1 MIQLRLAL
9 RECKKEWPK
18 HIPMVLQMACI
29 LFLTIVSVST
39 VIYRF
44 SYFLPFANYWN
55 HDGFVF
61 YADTVQM
68 YEEDFYQEMTGVTD
82 VALSYRYTG
91 LKLNIENP
99 LIYSDKLLERYTPP
113 LKSGKLVLSDPADP
127 LPNVLVNESSGYRVG
142 DEIRFYQ
149 IQYEYTYDDEG
160 NVTDSREKEPTESDY
175 QSLRV
180 SGVYG
185 DNTKLLLMNGGAV
198 DSELADYRTI
208 YNDISSLQ
216 SGGCTILM
224 SESEAKKYWNNQ
236 EHYAVFGIGMVM
248 YEDGLDSSV
257 KRANLEAFT
266 SKNVSQNWTLNN
278 RDLYKDS
285 HTYCFQQVYTMM
297 PFMIGILILF
307 FLSMISVNSVSAV
320 RKLRTYTI
328 YRVCGMPWGKCL
340 SIAAYKS
347 LLITAAAGILC
358 GLLMLLKERFNL
370 FSNFLVSFG
379 WMQGLFCL
387 LFLLLNMGI
396 AVLISAVVLRH
407 AQINQLLHET

>member
-9 RECKKEWPK
+9 RECKKEWLK

-44 SYFLPFANYWN
+44 SYFLPFANYWK

-149 IQYEYTYDDEG
+149 IQYEHT
-160 NVTDSREKEPTESDY
+160 TT
-175 QSLRV
+175 
-180 SGVYG
+180 
-185 DNTKLLLMNGGAV
+185 
-198 DSELADYRTI
+198 
-208 YNDISSLQ
+208 
-216 SGGCTILM
+216 
-224 SESEAKKYWNNQ
+224 
-236 EHYAVFGIGMVM
+236 
-248 YEDGLDSSV
+248 
-257 KRANLEAFT
+257 RA
-266 SKNVSQNWTLNN
+266 
-278 RDLYKDS
+278 
-285 HTYCFQQVYTMM
+285 M
-297 PFMIGILILF
+297 
-307 FLSMISVNSVSAV
+307 
-320 RKLRTYTI
+320 
-328 YRVCGMPWGKCL
+328 
-340 SIAAYKS
+340 
-347 LLITAAAGILC
+347 
-358 GLLMLLKERFNL
+358 
-370 FSNFLVSFG
+370 
-379 WMQGLFCL
+379 
-387 LFLLLNMGI
+387 
-396 AVLISAVVLRH
+396 
-407 AQINQLLHET
+407 